1 MSIHHIASLTDKYVG
16 LQLKRLKIGL
26 GYGSSGRS
34 TSRGPEFKP
43 QYQKKKKKKKK
54 RKCI

>member
-1 MSIHHIASLTDKYVG
+1 MHKALHLIPSTRRK
-16 LQLKRLKIGL
+16 KNKIGL

-54 RKCI
+54 KRKCI